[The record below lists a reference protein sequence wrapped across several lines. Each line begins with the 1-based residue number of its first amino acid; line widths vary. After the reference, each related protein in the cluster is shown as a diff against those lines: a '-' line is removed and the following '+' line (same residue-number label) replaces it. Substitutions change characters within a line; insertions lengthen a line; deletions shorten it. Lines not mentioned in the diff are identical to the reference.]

1 MGYLLREFRVVT
13 LGFGPTLHL
22 AQTRDAVRADGVKAA
37 EHWRKNLSS
46 YVGLLNNFHSGYHRH
61 LDCGCCNSSGSFA
74 ILGRCTLFRAGRDL
88 LRRDVTESSLWW
100 VAGGN
105 RLDHKHTNVDLS
117 HGPMSLFVTPP

>member
-46 YVGLLNNFHSGYHRH
+46 YVGLLNNFHSGYLATETAAAATAPAASRYWAGAPYFAPAVTCFAGMSPS
-61 LDCGCCNSSGSFA
+61 LVCGG
-74 ILGRCTLFRAGRDL
+74 
-88 LRRDVTESSLWW
+88 
-100 VAGGN
+100 
-105 RLDHKHTNVDLS
+105 
-117 HGPMSLFVTPP
+117 